1 MSEPRLQYKKHR
13 KIDRNIGSMISFSF
27 LRTNEINIY
36 IIAHILMEL
45 LNIILHFNNIVAY
58 SYPLSL
64 HNFIYAIYSIFL
76 LFSLF
81 IKIN

>member
-1 MSEPRLQYKKHR
+1 MSEPRLQYKKHT

-58 SYPLSL
+58 SYPISL
-64 HNFIYAIYSIFL
+64 HNLYMLFIQYFCYCLFL
-76 LFSLF
+76 L
-81 IKIN
+81 K